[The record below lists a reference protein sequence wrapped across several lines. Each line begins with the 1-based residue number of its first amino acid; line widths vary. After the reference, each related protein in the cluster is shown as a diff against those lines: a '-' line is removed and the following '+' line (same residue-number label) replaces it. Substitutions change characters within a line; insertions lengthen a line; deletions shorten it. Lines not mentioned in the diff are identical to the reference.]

1 MDKNTIIK
9 IADLAKIEIDD
20 SELDRESLRTPYL
33 FNKYLKFLVTV
44 SIAYKNVEE
53 NYNKMRLE
61 KYHYYTG
68 KADPEVY
75 KNEPFDLK
83 VMKTDVHMYLDADD
97 DLSKMRKSLEYS
109 KQRIEYV
116 EKTLKNIQDRNWNIK
131 NAIEWRKFKEGAN

>member
-1 MDKNTIIK
+1 MNLDDLFLEVDKDVT
-9 IADLAKIEIDD
+9 IDD

-33 FNKYLKFLVTV
+33 YDKYLKFLVTV

-83 VMKTDVHMYLDADD
+83 VMKTDVHMYLDADS
-97 DLSKMRKSLEYS
+97 DLSDMRKSLEYS
-109 KQRIEYV
+109 NQRIEYV
-116 EKTLKNIQDRNWNIK
+116 KKTLKNIQDRNWNIK
-131 NAIEWRKFKEGAN
+131 NAIDWRKFKEGAN

>member
-1 MDKNTIIK
+1 MNLD
-9 IADLAKIEIDD
+9 DLFLEVETDITIDD

-33 FNKYLKFLVTV
+33 YDKYLKFLVTV

-97 DLSKMRKSLEYS
+97 DLSKMRKSMEYS
-109 KQRIEYV
+109 RQRVEYV

>member
-1 MDKNTIIK
+1 MSQSNLIETLSPKYLTI
-9 IADLAKIEIDD
+9 
-20 SELDRESLRTPYL
+20 SSSLD
-33 FNKYLKFLVTV
+33 KYLKFLDTV

-116 EKTLKNIQDRNWNIK
+116 ERTLKNIQDRNWNIK
-131 NAIEWRKFKEGAN
+131 NAIDWRKFKEGAN

>member
-1 MDKNTIIK
+1 MNLDELFLEVEK
-9 IADLAKIEIDD
+9 DLGPIDD

-97 DLSKMRKSLEYS
+97 DLSKMRKSMEYS

-116 EKTLKNIQDRNWNIK
+116 ERTLKNIQDRNWNIK
-131 NAIEWRKFKEGAN
+131 NAIDWRKFKEGAN

>member
-1 MDKNTIIK
+1 MNLD
-9 IADLAKIEIDD
+9 DLFLEVETDITIDD

-33 FNKYLKFLVTV
+33 YDKYLKFLVTV

-83 VMKTDVHMYLDADD
+83 VMKTDVHMYLDADS
-97 DLSKMRKSLEYS
+97 DLSDMRKSLEYS
-109 KQRIEYV
+109 NQRIEYV
-116 EKTLKNIQDRNWNIK
+116 KKTLKNIQDRNWNIK
-131 NAIEWRKFKEGAN
+131 NAIDWRKFKEGAN

>member
-1 MDKNTIIK
+1 MNLDELFLEVEK
-9 IADLAKIEIDD
+9 DLGPIDD

-131 NAIEWRKFKEGAN
+131 NAIEWRKFKEGGN

>member
-1 MDKNTIIK
+1 MNLDELFLEVDKDIT
-9 IADLAKIEIDD
+9 IDD

-33 FNKYLKFLVTV
+33 YDKYLKFLVTV

-97 DLSKMRKSLEYS
+97 DLSKMRKSMEYS

-116 EKTLKNIQDRNWNIK
+116 ERTLKNIQDRNWNIK

>member
-1 MDKNTIIK
+1 MNLDELFLEVDK
-9 IADLAKIEIDD
+9 DLGPIDD

-83 VMKTDVHMYLDADD
+83 VMKTDVHMYLDADS

-109 KQRIEYV
+109 KQRVEYV
-116 EKTLKNIQDRNWNIK
+116 ERTLKNIQDRNWNIK
-131 NAIEWRKFKEGAN
+131 NAIDWRKFKEGAN

>member
-1 MDKNTIIK
+1 MNLDELFLEVEK
-9 IADLAKIEIDD
+9 DLGPIDD

>member
-1 MDKNTIIK
+1 
-9 IADLAKIEIDD
+9 
-20 SELDRESLRTPYL
+20 
-33 FNKYLKFLVTV
+33 
-44 SIAYKNVEE
+44 
-53 NYNKMRLE
+53 MRLK

-109 KQRIEYV
+109 KQTVEYL
-116 EKTLKNIQDRNWNIK
+116 ERTLKNIQDRNWNIK

>member
-1 MDKNTIIK
+1 MNLDELFLEVDKDIT
-9 IADLAKIEIDD
+9 IDD

-33 FNKYLKFLVTV
+33 FDKYLKFLVTV

-53 NYNKMRLE
+53 NYNKMRLQ

-116 EKTLKNIQDRNWNIK
+116 ERTLKNIQDRNWNIK

>member
-1 MDKNTIIK
+1 MNLDELFLEVEK
-9 IADLAKIEIDD
+9 DLGPIDD

-53 NYNKMRLE
+53 NFIKMRLE

>member
-1 MDKNTIIK
+1 MNLDELFLEVDK
-9 IADLAKIEIDD
+9 DLGPIDD

-97 DLSKMRKSLEYS
+97 DLSKMRKSMEYS
-109 KQRIEYV
+109 RQRVEYV

-131 NAIEWRKFKEGAN
+131 NAIDWRKFKEGAN

>member
-1 MDKNTIIK
+1 MNLDELFLEVDK
-9 IADLAKIEIDD
+9 DLGPIDD

-97 DLSKMRKSLEYS
+97 DLSKMRKSMEYS

-116 EKTLKNIQDRNWNIK
+116 ERTLKNIQDRNWNIK
-131 NAIEWRKFKEGAN
+131 NAIDWRKFKEGAN

>member
-1 MDKNTIIK
+1 MNLDELFLEVEK
-9 IADLAKIEIDD
+9 DLGPIDD

-61 KYHYYTG
+61 KYHCYTG

>member
-1 MDKNTIIK
+1 MNLDEMFLEVDKDIT
-9 IADLAKIEIDD
+9 IDD

-33 FNKYLKFLVTV
+33 FDKYLKFLVTV

-53 NYNKMRLE
+53 NYNKMRLQ

-97 DLSKMRKSLEYS
+97 DLSKMRKSMEYS

-116 EKTLKNIQDRNWNIK
+116 ERTLKNIQDRNWNIK